1 MTEKINKKNNQ
12 PKSKASIRKKCKI
25 CKKEIVGRQDKIFC
39 SIQCKNNY
47 HIRLRRVT
55 KIATKRIDD
64 ILHRNRSILLEL
76 MGKNARQKKISKLF
90 LDKKKFNYSY
100 VTSFHTNNQGKLV
113 YHVYDFSWMTF
124 SDEEVLIRR
133 KNQQRKA

>member
-1 MTEKINKKNNQ
+1 MSEETNKKNNQ
-12 PKSKASIRKKCKI
+12 SISKSSAMKKCKI
-25 CKKEIVGRQDKIFC
+25 CKKEIVGRKDKLFC
-39 SIQCKNNY
+39 SIQCKNDY
-47 HIRLRRVT
+47 HVKLRKVT
-55 KIATKRIDD
+55 KLATKRVDA

-100 VTSFHTNNQGKLV
+100 VTSFHTNNQGKMV
-113 YHVYDFSWMTF
+113 HHVYDFSWMTF

-133 KNQQRKA
+133 KNQNRKV